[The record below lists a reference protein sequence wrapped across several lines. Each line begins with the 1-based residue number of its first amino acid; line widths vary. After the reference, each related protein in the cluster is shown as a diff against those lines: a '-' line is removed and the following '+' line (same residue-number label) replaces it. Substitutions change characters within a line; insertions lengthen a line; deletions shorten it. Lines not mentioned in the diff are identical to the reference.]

1 MDILITRNVSKQANS
16 KKGTELGA
24 KVPFIFIR
32 KIHESINICFFFTG
46 TNPYPTNTLSTIGG
60 PCPWDFNDKTCAIC
74 ATGILK
80 IKNMGGENFSSL
92 IGRKLKYN
100 FILILD

>member
-1 MDILITRNVSKQANS
+1 MLVVQKDIFHVDILITRNVSKQANS

-32 KIHESINICFFFTG
+32 KIHESINICFFTG

-80 IKNMGGENFSSL
+80 NMSGEN
-92 IGRKLKYN
+92 
-100 FILILD
+100 

>member
-24 KVPFIFIR
+24 KVTFIFIR
-32 KIHESINICFFFTG
+32 KIHELINIWGFFTG

-60 PCPWDFNDKTCAIC
+60 PCPWDFKNKTCAIC
-74 ATGILK
+74 ATGIP
-80 IKNMGGENFSSL
+80 KNMSGEN
-92 IGRKLKYN
+92 
-100 FILILD
+100 